1 MAVYDILNQFYIYIN
16 IIIVH
21 HQKKTNYNRIYLF
34 VCRYY
39 TTETIYIYIYIYI
52 IIEKLKIDNNN
63 NEREKIKKKEKQ
75 KEKKEKKK

>member
-1 MAVYDILNQFYIYIN
+1 MAVYILNQFYIYIN

-39 TTETIYIYIYIYI
+39 TTETIYIYII

>member
-1 MAVYDILNQFYIYIN
+1 MLYIYQSTFIYIN

-39 TTETIYIYIYIYI
+39 TTETIYIYII
-52 IIEKLKIDNNN
+52 IIEKLIIDNNN